1 MINQSETTVFNSIPP
16 KAVVLNS
23 SKISYKKKVGDV
35 GPVDSLDH
43 YKVMITASWYRV
55 LDAILSTGQ
64 LFVSAREMGRLLDLS
79 RSHLPL

>member
-1 MINQSETTVFNSIPP
+1 MNNVQSTNVTGTQPSTAVF
-16 KAVVLNS
+16 LNS

-55 LDAILSTGQ
+55 LDAILSVRRQ
-64 LFVSAREMGRLLDLS
+64 RLWP
-79 RSHLPL
+79 RIEVVI